1 MQTSDFVY
9 QARAA
14 RVVFGA
20 GSLQHL
26 EREVHAL
33 GARRAIVLCTPEQRG
48 TAETIASRLGAA
60 FAGIFDGAVM
70 HVPIE
75 TARQAREQARRLEAD
90 CAIAVG
96 GGSTIGLGKAIALD
110 SGLPILAIPT
120 TYAGSEMTPIY
131 GLTENG
137 LKRTGTDLRVLPR
150 TVIYDPELTLTL
162 PVEMSITSAINAL
175 AHAAEGLYSRD
186 SNPITSLIAEEAI
199 AAIAQGLPGV
209 HATAYWA
216 PWAWPCTTSCAIRS
230 VAASICLMRPP
241 TPSCC
246 RTHLPTTPRPR
257 RRPWVASPGRS
268 AQTTLRWAST
278 NSRGGMV
285 HQSRCATWE

>member
-1 MQTSDFVY
+1 M
-9 QARAA
+9 
-14 RVVFGA
+14 
-20 GSLQHL
+20 
-26 EREVHAL
+26 
-33 GARRAIVLCTPEQRG
+33 
-48 TAETIASRLGAA
+48 IASRLGAA
-60 FAGIFDGAVM
+60 CAGVFDGAVM

-75 TARQAREQARRLEAD
+75 SARAAQERARQLGAD

-110 SGLPILAIPT
+110 GGLPILAIPT
-120 TYAGSEMTPIY
+120 TYPGSKMTPIY

-209 HATAYWA
+209 HAN
-216 PWAWPCTTSCAIRS
+216 RS
-230 VAASICLMRPP
+230 DIEA
-241 TPSCC
+241 
-246 RTHLPTTPRPR
+246 
-257 RRPWVASPGRS
+257 RS
-268 AQTTLRWAST
+268 KVLY
-278 NSRGGMV
+278 
-285 HQSRCATWE
+285 